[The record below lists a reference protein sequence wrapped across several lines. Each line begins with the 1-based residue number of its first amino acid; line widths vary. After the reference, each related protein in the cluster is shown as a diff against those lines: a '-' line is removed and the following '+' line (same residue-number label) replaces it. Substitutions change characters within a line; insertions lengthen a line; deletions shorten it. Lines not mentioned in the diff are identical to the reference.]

1 MVAVPPR
8 GGRPA
13 RIGVVA
19 ITLRNVTFTS
29 PDPSRLADFW
39 SAALGYTERRERR
52 GEILLGAPGRPF
64 PRFAFQ
70 RGDPDWAVDDPLH
83 LDLTAADMQAEVA
96 RLVELGAVR
105 LWTIPVERSGT
116 TTWTTMRDPDGNKF
130 CVIQRPP
137 DEEAF
142 MPMMEQDA
150 GRRSLT

>member
-1 MVAVPPR
+1 MVAVPPG

-13 RIGVVA
+13 RIGVVP

-39 SAALGYTERRERR
+39 AAALGYTERRERQ
-52 GEILLGAPGRPF
+52 GEILLAAPDRRF

-83 LDLTAADMQAEVA
+83 LDLTAADMDAEAA

-105 LWTIPVERSGT
+105 LWTIPVQRSGT

-130 CVIQRPP
+130 CVIQRPA

-142 MPMMEQDA
+142 IQ
-150 GRRSLT
+150 